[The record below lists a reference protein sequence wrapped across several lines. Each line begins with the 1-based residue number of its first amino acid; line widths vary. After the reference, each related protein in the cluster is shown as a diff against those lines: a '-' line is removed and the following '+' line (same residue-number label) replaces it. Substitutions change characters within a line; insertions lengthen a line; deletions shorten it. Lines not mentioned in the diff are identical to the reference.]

1 MRWDER
7 QRKYW
12 IAAAVLLL
20 AMAAIYFYT
29 HRNSGQGNPQ
39 PAAPLVRLET
49 LSLRD
54 MKRRVVLS
62 GETVARASVDIS
74 PKYAGR
80 IASVEVELGDVVRP
94 GEVLIRQ
101 DVRDVA
107 VSILQNHAQSAE
119 ASAEAVVARA
129 SHGADLLKARTNFE
143 TAKATYERYQKLYD
157 AGAVALQERDE
168 KYRAMTEAQAVLAA
182 LEDQQ
187 LGEVS
192 AAVAAKE
199 AAAAKAEYMVE
210 ALEIQREDLALKSPV
225 AGVVG
230 YRKAEAGEW
239 ATAGETLLTVVDNS
253 RLYFDCLVAEQDI
266 GVLREGMETEI
277 SLSSVGKTV
286 KGKILY
292 VAPSPEENARAY
304 RVRLLLADAASLRA
318 GLFGRAEIE
327 GTMRTKA
334 IFVPKEA
341 VSNENGKTYVY
352 VISADGVAQK
362 RAVRTGLSND
372 EAIELLS
379 GVTAGERVAVTNASR
394 LSDGIRVQID
404 G

>member
-1 MRWDER
+1 MGWDER
-7 QRKYW
+7 RKKY
-12 IAAAVLLL
+12 ILAALVLFL

-29 HRNSGQGNPQ
+29 HRNVGAGNPQ
-39 PAAPLVRLET
+39 PAAPLVRVET
-49 LSLRD
+49 LSRRD
-54 MKRRVVLS
+54 MKKRVVLS

-80 IASVEVELGDVVRP
+80 IASVEVELGDRVLP

-101 DVRDVA
+101 DARDVG
-107 VSILQNHAQSAE
+107 VSILQNHAQSRE
-119 ASAEAVVARA
+119 ASAEAIVARA
-129 SHGADLLKARTNFE
+129 TFGADILKAQTNFE
-143 TAKATYERYQKLYD
+143 TAKATYERYQMLYD

-182 LEDQQ
+182 LTDQNVGG
-187 LGEVS
+187 LS
-192 AAVAAKE
+192 ASVAAKE

-210 ALEIQREDLALKSPV
+210 ALEIQREDLELKSPV

-266 GVLREGMETEI
+266 GVLREGMETNV
-277 SLSSVGKTV
+277 SLDSIGKTV
-286 KGKILY
+286 KGTVSF
-292 VAPSPEENARAY
+292 VAPAPETGSRAY
-304 RVRLLLADAASLRA
+304 RVRLVLAEAALRS

-327 GTMRTKA
+327 GTMRTQTF
-334 IFVPKEA
+334 FVPKEA
-341 VSNENGKTYVY
+341 VSNENGKPYVY
-352 VISADGVAQK
+352 IISAEGVAQK
-362 RAVRTGLSND
+362 RAVVTGLVND
-372 EAIELLS
+372 EDIELVS
-379 GVTAGERVAVTNASR
+379 GVSAGERVAVTNAAR
-394 LSDGIRVQID
+394 LSDGSKVQID